1 MIRKVSQGKRTR
13 LLNRWEVTVIEI
25 IKNTYVVSA
34 NDEWEAIDKME
45 LMDNPTFND
54 KLESYVDVVK
64 KINYS

>member
-1 MIRKVSQGKRTR
+1 MIRKVSQSKRIR

-25 IKNTYVVSA
+25 IKNTYVVGA

-45 LMDNPTFND
+45 LMDKPTFND

>member
-1 MIRKVSQGKRTR
+1 MIRKVSQSKRIR

>member
-1 MIRKVSQGKRTR
+1 MIRKVSKGRKR
-13 LLNRWEVTVIEI
+13 LLNRWEVNVIEI
-25 IKNTYVVSA
+25 TKNTFVVSA

-45 LMDNPTFND
+45 LMDKPTFND

>member
-1 MIRKVSQGKRTR
+1 MIRKVSQSKRTR

>member
-13 LLNRWEVTVIEI
+13 LLNRWEVNVIEI
-25 IKNTYVVSA
+25 VKNTYVVSA

-45 LMDNPTFND
+45 LMDKPTFND